1 MRAVDDASL
10 ARYADAIVR
19 DGLLIGDGDVLAV
32 HPEPIQRELA
42 VALADAGYRA
52 GARYVDVLETVP
64 RITRVRALGA
74 PEDTLDWRPAW
85 EDARMRELVREGAGI
100 VWIAGSEDP
109 QVLADVPPARAV
121 RRVTDRAGLPPYR
134 RAVGRADAR
143 FAMVA
148 WPTPGWAA
156 QVYPELAPDAALA
169 ALGRDLLS
177 FARLG
182 PDDPVDGWRLHAER
196 LAARAARLT
205 ALDLRELRLT
215 APGTDLRLALPEGT
229 SWRGGVNTVRGHQI
243 TPNIPTEEVFT
254 SPDQSATSG
263 VFRCTRPLALAG
275 RVIEGI
281 AGEFKRGRLVRM
293 EAADDGDREFL
304 AGYLARDRGASRL
317 GELALV
323 DRSSRVGAAG
333 RPFFTTLLDENAA
346 AHIAF
351 GLGFGDCRAPGTPP
365 PNRSVVHLDVMIG
378 SPEMDVEAVDG
389 TGKTITI
396 IADGA
401 FAAGL

>member
-1 MRAVDDASL
+1 MLEVD
-10 ARYADAIVR
+10 
-19 DGLLIGDGDVLAV
+19 
-32 HPEPIQRELA
+32 PQ
-42 VALADAGYRA
+42 
-52 GARYVDVLETVP
+52 
-64 RITRVRALGA
+64 ITRARALLA
-74 PEDTLDWRPAW
+74 AEDTLDWRPAW

-143 FAMVA
+143 FAVVA
-148 WPTPGWAA
+148 WPTPAWAA
-156 QVYPELAPDAALA
+156 QVYPELEPGAAVD
-169 ALGRDLLS
+169 ALGDDLLR

-182 PDDPVDGWRLHAER
+182 ADDPADGWRRHAER
-196 LAARAARLT
+196 LAARATRLT
-205 ALDLRELRLT
+205 ALDLREIRLT
-215 APGTDLRLALPEGT
+215 APGTDLHLALPRGT
-229 SWRGGVNTVRGHQI
+229 SWRGGINNVRGHCI

-254 SPDQSATSG
+254 SPDQSVTSG
-263 VFRCTRPLALAG
+263 QFRCTRPLALAG

-281 AGEFKRGRLVRM
+281 AGEFRRGRLVRI
-293 EAADDGDREFL
+293 EAADEGDRDFL

-323 DRSSRVGAAG
+323 DDSSRVGAAG
-333 RPFFTTLLDENAA
+333 RPYFTTLLDENAA

-365 PNRSVVHLDVMIG
+365 PNRSVVHIDVMIG
-378 SPEMDVEAVDG
+378 SPEMDVDAVDG
-389 TGKTITI
+389 KGTGIPI
-396 IADGA
+396 ISGGA
-401 FAAGL
+401 FASGL